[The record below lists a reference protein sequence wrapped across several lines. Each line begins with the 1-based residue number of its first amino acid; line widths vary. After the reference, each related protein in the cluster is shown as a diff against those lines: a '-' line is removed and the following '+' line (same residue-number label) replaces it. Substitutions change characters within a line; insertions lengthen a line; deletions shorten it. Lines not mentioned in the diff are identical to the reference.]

1 MNIAVTL
8 IAFALLLIFIYLYLN
23 EKKKTRGR
31 QLPEAEIKPVL
42 EQHVAFYKKL
52 SDADKVVFI
61 KRVQDFLK
69 RTSINGVG
77 TEVTDADKILV
88 AASAIIP
95 IFSFP
100 DWRYRNIQEVLIYKN
115 AFDKSYSQTEGER
128 NVLGMVGDGAMNN
141 TMILWQEALRRGFD
155 RDEGQNT
162 AIHEFAHLLD
172 KADGSVDGVPEYL
185 MDKQQAAPWLK
196 RIRQEIKNIRS
207 GEADDA
213 DINVYAATNEA
224 EFFAVITEYFFEK
237 PQQLKEH
244 HPKLYEDLE
253 RIFSA

>member
-1 MNIAVTL
+1 MNLAVTL
-8 IAFALLLIFIYLYLN
+8 IAFILLIIFIYLYFN
-23 EKKKTRGR
+23 ERKKTGGWE
-31 QLPEAEIKPVL
+31 LPEAEVKSIL
-42 EQHVAFYKKL
+42 EQEVVFYRKL
-52 SDADKVVFI
+52 SETDKAVFI
-61 KRVQDFLK
+61 RRVEGFLK
-69 RTSINGVG
+69 DTAINGVG

-155 RDEGQNT
+155 RNEGKNT

-185 MDKQQAAPWLK
+185 MDKQHAVPWLK
-196 RIRQEIKNIRS
+196 RIRQEIKNIRN
-207 GEADDA
+207 GKADDA

-237 PQQLKEH
+237 PWQLKEH

-253 RIFSA
+253 RIFRA